1 MPNFT
6 PQALH
11 GTMAKNTWEGPCLL
25 QIYPP
30 FYKHFRCMASACPDS
45 CCVGWEVVVDDDA
58 AAFYHHLPGP
68 LGSALREAMTTDA
81 DGDRIFSMTNG
92 HCPFWTQEHLCRLEL
107 ELGPKAPCAT
117 CRKFPR
123 LTQDYGVFT
132 EYGLTLACPEA
143 ARQILTQAGPWALET
158 RGEPGDLQAAE
169 CDQDFLLELISARRV
184 LLELLWRQDL
194 SSREGLALCLAT
206 GSRFQA
212 QLDGQTLEP
221 WQEPAF
227 LARFRAG
234 APGDFRPLLQLHRNL
249 EILTPAW
256 QTLLDE
262 ALATPVNACQF
273 AELETPDSGL
283 ELRNLGTYY
292 LYRYWLQAVSD
303 CDCMLKLQKLAAAW
317 AVTRYLQAVH
327 CSKTGTL
334 SQEFRIRLHQLY
346 SKEVEHDGENEA
358 ALEEAFLY
366 DPAHSLDAL
375 LALI

>member
-1 MPNFT
+1 M
-6 PQALH
+6 
-11 GTMAKNTWEGPCLL
+11 L

-30 FYKHFRCMASACPDS
+30 FYKRFRCMASACPDS

-58 AAFYHHLPGP
+58 AAFYRRLPGP
-68 LGSALREAMTTDA
+68 LGSALREAMTIDA
-81 DGDRIFSMTNG
+81 DGDRIFTMADG

-107 ELGPKAPCAT
+107 ELGPEAPCAT

-143 ARQILTQAGPWALET
+143 ARQILTQSGPWTLET
-158 RGEPGDLQAAE
+158 QGGPGDPQAAE
-169 CDQDFLLELISARRV
+169 CDWAFLLELISARST

-212 QLDGQTLEP
+212 LWDGQAPEP
-221 WQEPAF
+221 WQEAEF
-227 LARFRAG
+227 LSRFRAES
-234 APGDFRPLLQLHRNL
+234 PGDFRPLLQLHRNL

-256 QTLLDE
+256 QALLEE
-262 ALATPVNACQF
+262 ALATPVTACHL
-273 AELETPDSGL
+273 AGLETPDSGL

-303 CDCMLKLQKLAAAW
+303 WDCVLKLQKLAAAW
-317 AVTRYLQAVH
+317 AVIRYLQAVH
-327 CSKTGTL
+327 RSKIGTL

-366 DPAHSLDAL
+366 DPAFSLDGL

>member
-1 MPNFT
+1 M
-6 PQALH
+6 
-11 GTMAKNTWEGPCLL
+11 
-25 QIYPP
+25 
-30 FYKHFRCMASACPDS
+30 
-45 CCVGWEVVVDDDA
+45 
-58 AAFYHHLPGP
+58 
-68 LGSALREAMTTDA
+68 
-81 DGDRIFSMTNG
+81 
-92 HCPFWTQEHLCRLEL
+92 
-107 ELGPKAPCAT
+107 
-117 CRKFPR
+117 
-123 LTQDYGVFT
+123 
-132 EYGLTLACPEA
+132 
-143 ARQILTQAGPWALET
+143 
-158 RGEPGDLQAAE
+158 
-169 CDQDFLLELISARRV
+169 
-184 LLELLWRQDL
+184 ELLWRQDL

-366 DPAHSLDAL
+366 DPAYSLDAL